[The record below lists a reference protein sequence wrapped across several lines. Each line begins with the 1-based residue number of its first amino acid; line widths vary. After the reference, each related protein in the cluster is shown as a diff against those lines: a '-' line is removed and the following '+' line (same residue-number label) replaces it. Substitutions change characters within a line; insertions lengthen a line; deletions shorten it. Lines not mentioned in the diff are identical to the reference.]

1 MSSSATPANP
11 ARSIPRWEGVTV
23 LLATLA
29 CWCSVPLFLR
39 HLSGYVDHWSNNGW
53 RYGASALF
61 WLPAVA
67 WALARGTLPRGIWR
81 AALVPAAAN
90 AAAQVCFTAAHG
102 YVSPGV
108 LTFAMRL
115 QLVAVAAGA
124 YLLFPAERPTIRSP
138 RYLSGIGLLLA
149 GIGGV
154 LLAGDGLFRGATAN
168 GVLLAVG
175 AGFGYGAYA
184 LAVRRFMSRFHPV
197 QAFGVIALYTAAAL
211 VACMVAFG
219 RDHGA
224 CVLDLAPRELWY
236 MGISAFVGIALGHVL
251 YYTAIDRLGVAATT
265 GVLQLQPFIVSAAS
279 SVLLGEAL
287 GGGQWIAGLVAVAGA
302 GLVLSAQRR
311 TDRSIRAAQGAPTQG
326 RTPGAPVPEARA
338 R

>member
-1 MSSSATPANP
+1 MSASATPANP
-11 ARSIPRWEGVTV
+11 VRSIPRWEGVTV

-154 LLAGDGLFRGATAN
+154 LLAGDDLFRGATAN
-168 GVLLAVG
+168 GVLLAIG

-184 LAVRRFMSRFHPV
+184 LAVRRFMARFHPV

-219 RDHGA
+219 KDCGA

-265 GVLQLQPFIVSAAS
+265 GVLQLQPFVVSAGSA
-279 SVLLGEAL
+279 VLLGEAL

-302 GLVLSAQRR
+302 ALVLSAQKR
-311 TDRSIRAAQGAPTQG
+311 TDRSVRAAQGAPTQA
-326 RTPGAPVPEARA
+326 RTPGAPVQEART

>member
-1 MSSSATPANP
+1 VSTSTPLANP

-23 LLATLA
+23 LLVTLA

-67 WALARGTLPRGIWR
+67 WGFARGTLPGSIWR

-124 YLLFPAERPTIRSP
+124 YLLFPAERQTIRSP
-138 RYLSGIGLLLA
+138 RYLCGIALLLA
-149 GIGGV
+149 GIAGV
-154 LLAGDGLFRGATAN
+154 LLAGDDLFRGATAQ
-168 GVLLAVG
+168 GVLLALG

-211 VACMVAFG
+211 VACMLAFG
-219 RDHGA
+219 RDRGL
-224 CVLDLAPRELWY
+224 CVLDLAPREMWY

-265 GVLQLQPFIVSAAS
+265 GVLQLQPFIVSAGSAM
-279 SVLLGEAL
+279 LLGEAL
-287 GGGQWIAGLVAVAGA
+287 QGGQWVAGLVAVAGA
-302 GLVLSAQRR
+302 ALVLSAQRANESATR
-311 TDRSIRAAQGAPTQG
+311 TVG
-326 RTPGAPVPEARA
+326 R
-338 R
+338 

>member
-1 MSSSATPANP
+1 MSTSTPLANP

-23 LLATLA
+23 LLVTLA

-67 WALARGTLPRGIWR
+67 WGFARGTLPGSIWR

-124 YLLFPAERPTIRSP
+124 YLIFPAERQTIRSP
-138 RYLSGIGLLLA
+138 RYLCGIALLLA
-149 GIGGV
+149 GIAGV
-154 LLAGDGLFRGATAN
+154 LLAGDDLFRGATAQ
-168 GVLLAVG
+168 GVLLALG

-211 VACMVAFG
+211 VACMLAFG
-219 RDHGA
+219 RDRGL
-224 CVLDLAPRELWY
+224 CVLDLAPREMWY

-265 GVLQLQPFIVSAAS
+265 GVLQLQPFIVSAGSAM
-279 SVLLGEAL
+279 LLGEAL
-287 GGGQWIAGLVAVAGA
+287 QGGQWVAGLVAVAGA
-302 GLVLSAQRR
+302 ALVLSAQRANESATR
-311 TDRSIRAAQGAPTQG
+311 TDER
-326 RTPGAPVPEARA
+326 
-338 R
+338 

>member
-1 MSSSATPANP
+1 MSAPVATSAEV
-11 ARSIPRWEGVTV
+11 RRIPRWEGVAV
-23 LLATLA
+23 LLVTLA

-39 HLSGYVDHWSNNGW
+39 HLAGYVDHWSNNGW

-81 AALVPAAAN
+81 AALVPSVAN
-90 AAAQVCFTAAHG
+90 AAAQVCFTAAHEF
-102 YVSPGV
+102 VTPGV

-124 YLLFPAERPTIRSP
+124 YFLFPAERATIASP
-138 RYLSGIGLLLA
+138 RYLGGIALLLA

-154 LLAGDGLFRGATAN
+154 LLAGGDLLHGNTGH
-168 GVLLAVG
+168 GVLLAIG
-175 AGFGYGAYA
+175 AGMGYGAYA
-184 LAVRRFMSRFHPV
+184 LSVRRFMARFHPI

-211 VACMVAFG
+211 VACMLAFG
-219 RDHGA
+219 KDHGA
-224 CVLDLAPRELWY
+224 AVLHLAPRELWY

-279 SVLLGEAL
+279 AALLGEAL
-287 GGGQWIAGLVAVAGA
+287 EAGQWIAGLVAVAGA
-302 GLVLSAQRR
+302 ALVLSAQRATER
-311 TDRSIRAAQGAPTQG
+311 RVRAGSAA
-326 RTPGAPVPEARA
+326 AAAR
-338 R
+338 

>member
-1 MSSSATPANP
+1 MSTSAPLANP

-23 LLATLA
+23 LLVTLA

-67 WALARGTLPRGIWR
+67 WGFARGTLPGSIWR

-124 YLLFPAERPTIRSP
+124 YVLFPTERRTIRSP
-138 RYLSGIGLLLA
+138 RYLCGIALLLA
-149 GIGGV
+149 GIAGV
-154 LLAGDGLFRGATAN
+154 LLAGDDLFHGATAQ
-168 GVLLAVG
+168 GVLLALG

-211 VACMVAFG
+211 VACMLAFG
-219 RDHGA
+219 KDRGL
-224 CVLDLAPRELWY
+224 CVLDLAPREMWY

-265 GVLQLQPFIVSAAS
+265 GVLQLQPFIVSAGSAM
-279 SVLLGEAL
+279 LLGEAL
-287 GGGQWIAGLVAVAGA
+287 QGGQWVAGLVAVAGA
-302 GLVLSAQRR
+302 ALVLSAQRANESATR
-311 TDRSIRAAQGAPTQG
+311 TGG
-326 RTPGAPVPEARA
+326 R
-338 R
+338 

>member
-1 MSSSATPANP
+1 VSTSAPLANP

-23 LLATLA
+23 LLVTLA

-67 WALARGTLPRGIWR
+67 WGFAHGTLPGSIWR
-81 AALVPAAAN
+81 AVLVPAVAN

-124 YLLFPAERPTIRSP
+124 YLLFPAERRTIRSP
-138 RYLSGIGLLLA
+138 RYLCGIALLLA
-149 GIGGV
+149 GIAGV
-154 LLAGDGLFRGATAN
+154 LLAGDDLFHGATAQ
-168 GVLLAVG
+168 GVLLALG

-184 LAVRRFMSRFHPV
+184 LTVRRFMSRFHPV

-211 VACMVAFG
+211 VACMLAFG
-219 RDHGA
+219 KDRGL
-224 CVLDLAPRELWY
+224 CVLDLAPREMWY

-265 GVLQLQPFIVSAAS
+265 GVLQLQPFIVSAGSAM
-279 SVLLGEAL
+279 LLGEAL
-287 GGGQWIAGLVAVAGA
+287 QGGQWAAGLVAVAGA
-302 GLVLSAQRR
+302 ALVLSAQRANESATR
-311 TDRSIRAAQGAPTQG
+311 TVG
-326 RTPGAPVPEARA
+326 R
-338 R
+338 

>member
-1 MSSSATPANP
+1 VSTSTPLANP

-23 LLATLA
+23 LLVTLA

-67 WALARGTLPRGIWR
+67 WGFARGTLPGSIWR
-81 AALVPAAAN
+81 AALVPAVAN

-124 YLLFPAERPTIRSP
+124 YLLFPAERQTIRSP
-138 RYLSGIGLLLA
+138 RYLCGIALLLA
-149 GIGGV
+149 GIAGV
-154 LLAGDGLFRGATAN
+154 LLAGDDLFRGATAQ
-168 GVLLAVG
+168 GVLLALG

-211 VACMVAFG
+211 VACMLAFG
-219 RDHGA
+219 RDRGL
-224 CVLDLAPRELWY
+224 CVLDLAPREMWY

-265 GVLQLQPFIVSAAS
+265 GVLQLQPFIVSAGSAM
-279 SVLLGEAL
+279 LLGEAL
-287 GGGQWIAGLVAVAGA
+287 QGGQWVAGLVAVAGA
-302 GLVLSAQRR
+302 ALVLSAQRANESATR
-311 TDRSIRAAQGAPTQG
+311 TVG
-326 RTPGAPVPEARA
+326 R
-338 R
+338 